1 MHRSRPVLLAAAVL
15 ALPACV
21 TATATATASAS
32 TAPRLTAVTGAPAT
46 VSPTLAFGV
55 KYTIKGAGT
64 ATLTGRLGNVALSGS
79 AKVKVKRGK
88 TAKGTLRLTLNRA
101 LPNGSKQT
109 LKLCVGGKTCRTVRT
124 VTIRP
129 RATGALPGPK
139 SAGAPVAAAGV
150 APAAPATPT
159 TPAPPSGGGPTN
171 PQPGAP
177 AVLDLKAP
185 ANPVTV
191 DPTPDTARAVT
202 KTLDTMGG
210 TIEADGPHGE
220 HYKLDVP
227 YGALLAPIAITL
239 TPLKGVAG
247 LPFSGGLVAG
257 ARLAPDGLRFT
268 EPVRLT
274 ITGAPAVSSEAE
286 TGFGYRGD
294 GRELAMVPMVKDAHV
309 QAFDLMHF
317 SAYGIASA
325 TEADRRAQ
333 LIRQTTDV
341 EGRLSQLLANELQV
355 DRNWQ
360 ISGRGRRADQATMES
375 AMRQYNDEVLGPLM
389 QAALTDINVVPRALS
404 KFLGWDRQLQ
414 MFFGKDFMK
423 AERDARMQDF
433 LNVVKAAAQHYFN
446 KCLSGDPN
454 VLPIILNIS
463 RQLQLLGLD
472 DPSLEVLDKCAR
484 FELDLETTIDQSNQG
499 QKQTFHGHL
508 TVDKM
513 VFSLAGRF
521 QEIGAGTWHQDS
533 FTILPKGA
541 PDVGCWLDTS
551 GFEPT
556 GVTSGLIQMD
566 VNWIEDVDGG
576 EYQLHEADIADIRLA
591 YAPMITREEVHW
603 GFCGGSTGQGGVRT
617 WLGVALGDLHEDE
630 KDPGMYGWV
639 IKNWTRP
646 NLSSFVLKKDYQRT
660 KMIDNYPTTESTH
673 ITLRHAPLQ

>member
-1 MHRSRPVLLAAAVL
+1 MHRSRPVLLAAAVV
-15 ALPACV
+15 ALLVP
-21 TATATATASAS
+21 ATASSAS
-32 TAPRLTAVTGAPAT
+32 AVAAPRLTAATGAPAT
-46 VSPTLAFGV
+46 VSPALAFGV
-55 KYTIKGAGT
+55 KYTIKGSGT
-64 ATLTGRLGNVALSGS
+64 ATLTGRLGSVALSGS
-79 AKVKVKRGK
+79 AKVKAKRGK
-88 TAKGTLRLTLNRA
+88 AAKGTLRLTLDRP

-109 LKLCVGGKTCRTVRT
+109 LKLCLGKTACRTVRT

-129 RATGALPGPK
+129 RATGALPGPNPGVK
-139 SAGAPVAAAGV
+139 GGAAVAAAS
-150 APAAPATPT
+150 ATPT
-159 TPAPPSGGGPTN
+159 TPATPAPPGGGTPAD
-171 PQPGAP
+171 PQPSAP
-177 AVLDLKAP
+177 AVLDLDAP

-191 DPTPDTARAVT
+191 DPTPDAARAVT

-220 HYKLDVP
+220 HYTLDVP

-239 TPLKGVAG
+239 TPLKDVAD

-257 ARLAPDGLRFT
+257 AQLAPDGLRFT

-274 ITGAPAVSSEAE
+274 ITGAPAVSPDAE

-294 GRELAMVPMVKDAHV
+294 GQELGLVPMVKDAHQ

-333 LIRQTTDV
+333 LVRHTTDV
-341 EGRLSQLLANELQV
+341 EGRLQQVLGAELQA

-360 ISGRGRRADQATMES
+360 LSGRGRRADQATMDN
-375 AMRQYNDEVLGPLM
+375 AMREYHDEVLVPLLH
-389 QAALTDINVVPRALS
+389 AALTDVDLVPRALT
-404 KFLGWDRQLQ
+404 KFLAWDRQLQ
-414 MFFGKDFMK
+414 LMFGKDFMK

-433 LNVVKAAAQHYFN
+433 LAVVKATAQHYFA

-556 GVTSGLIQMD
+556 GATSGLIQMD

-591 YAPMITREEVHW
+591 YAPMLTREEVHW
-603 GFCGGSTGQGGVRT
+603 GFCGGSTGQGGLRS
-617 WLGVALGDLHEDE
+617 WLGVTLSKLHEDE

-639 IKNWTRP
+639 IKHWERP
-646 NLSSFVLKKDYQRT
+646 DLSSFVLKKDYQRT
-660 KMIDNYPTTESTH
+660 VKIDNYPTTETTH
-673 ITLRHAPLQ
+673 VTVRHAPLQ